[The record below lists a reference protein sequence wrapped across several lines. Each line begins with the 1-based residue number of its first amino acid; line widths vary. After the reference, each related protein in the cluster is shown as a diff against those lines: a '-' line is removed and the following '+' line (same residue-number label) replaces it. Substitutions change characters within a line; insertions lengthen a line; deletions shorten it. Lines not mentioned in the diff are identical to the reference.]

1 MERENLKSQR
11 KTTMEIITSKLS
23 QAKENM
29 SVVGEKVKKN
39 IEIKYQK
46 GIIIIN
52 LTHCVTLVS
61 IVVEKYLSK
70 FKQDKMVYFLNITQ
84 AIVHF

>member
-29 SVVGEKVKKN
+29 SVVGEKVKKILKSN
-39 IEIKYQK
+39 IKRE
-46 GIIIIN
+46 
-52 LTHCVTLVS
+52 
-61 IVVEKYLSK
+61 
-70 FKQDKMVYFLNITQ
+70 
-84 AIVHF
+84 